1 MTKTEIKELMKNI
14 LFISFLMIISFLS
27 SVVLFYTLLDSIL
40 LWQFEGFLINI
51 SLRIL
56 LAIVIFQVLWG
67 IIKKKIPKMFIWIL
81 GILYSIV
88 LLGTI
93 LFKSPNIRSINLNP
107 LTLVNDFIFI
117 PFYIIANFLCFV
129 PLGLFARYVLSNVN
143 QKFLYIGGFALS
155 LIFEILQYVFRLGV
169 SDINDIIMNGA
180 GFAFGVWILIQLK
193 ENKKVR
199 KFLNM

>member
-1 MTKTEIKELMKNI
+1 MSKTETKKLMKNI
-14 LFISFLMIISFLS
+14 LFISLLMIISFLS

-81 GILYSIV
+81 GILYTIV
-88 LLGTI
+88 LMGTI

-107 LTLVNDFIFI
+107 LTLVNDFSFI

-129 PLGLFARYVLSNVN
+129 PLGLFARYVLPKVH
-143 QKFLYIGGFALS
+143 QKFLYIGGFVLS
-155 LIFEILQYVFRLGV
+155 LLFEVLQNVFRLGV

-180 GFAFGVWILIQLK
+180 GFAFGVWILILLK
-193 ENKKVR
+193 ENQKVR
-199 KFLNM
+199 KILNM